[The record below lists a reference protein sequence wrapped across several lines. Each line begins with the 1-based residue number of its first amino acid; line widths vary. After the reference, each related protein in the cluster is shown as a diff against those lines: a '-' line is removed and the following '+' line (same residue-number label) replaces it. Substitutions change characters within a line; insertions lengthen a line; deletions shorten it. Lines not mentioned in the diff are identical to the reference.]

1 MDEVI
6 KINNVS
12 KCFNGISILNNINL
26 NIKKGT
32 TIGFIGANGSGKSVL
47 FKLICG
53 LIQPDCGEIYI
64 RGEQLGRKIDFP
76 DNVGIVINKPGYIN
90 IYTGFQNLKFLAGIK
105 NKIDDNKIKN
115 TMELVGLDINNKT
128 KVKHYSLGMKQKLGI
143 AQAIMEDQDII
154 ILDEPFNALDFKT
167 THDIKQLIKSLKTKG
182 NTILLTSHNNNDI
195 EELCDEVYIIIDNEI
210 KKLTAEI
217 RSLYFK

>member
-1 MDEVI
+1 MDEII

-12 KCFNGISILNNINL
+12 KCFNGVSVLNNINL
-26 NIKKGT
+26 NIKKGK
-32 TIGFIGANGSGKSVL
+32 TIGFIGANGSGKSVI

-53 LIQPDCGEIYI
+53 LLQPDCGEIYI
-64 RGEQLGRKIDFP
+64 RGEQLGKKFDFP
-76 DNVGIVINKPGYIN
+76 DNTGIVIKKPGYIN
-90 IYTGFQNLKFLAGIK
+90 VYTGFQNLKFLAGIK
-105 NKIDDNKIKN
+105 NKIDDNKIKS

-167 THDIKQLIKSLKTKG
+167 SNDIRKLIKSLKNKG

-195 EELCDEVYIIIDNEI
+195 EELCDEIYIIIDNEV
-210 KKLTAEI
+210 KKLTDEI
-217 RSLYFK
+217 RSFYFK